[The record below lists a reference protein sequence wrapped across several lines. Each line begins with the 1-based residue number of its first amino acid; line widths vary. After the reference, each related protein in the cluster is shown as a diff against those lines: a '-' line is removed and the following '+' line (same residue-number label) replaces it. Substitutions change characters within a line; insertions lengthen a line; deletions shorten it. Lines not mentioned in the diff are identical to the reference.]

1 MIMMTLLGIWA
12 IRVTPTQLD
21 PPINFPVVYIDVE
34 WLGASAEDV
43 ESLVTTPIEQQ
54 IRTLNALKE
63 ITSTTRNGSTEIRA
77 QFEFDADMTVALDQV
92 KQRVANIR
100 NLPSGIEPPVV
111 RRFIDTEPI
120 ATLQVTGPGDVGELI
135 PIVRGLEKDL
145 LARGIEGVRYDGL
158 PKEEIAI
165 LIGGQRLQS
174 MGFTLEE
181 LADEIARISR
191 DVPAGTVGRG
201 QGARQLRSLD
211 QRRDPRGF
219 ESLTLQSN
227 DQVVRL
233 GDLAEVLRRPQQGQP
248 ILTRNGQPA
257 IEMHLYRA
265 TEADAYHADR
275 IVDEWLPEAR
285 AALPEGVELHLIGD
299 VWELLG
305 SQLGMIVKNALSGLV
320 LVIGILFLFL
330 NGRVG
335 WWVMIGIPV
344 SFMLALALFH
354 LIFGYGISIIALIG
368 FIMAI
373 GIVVDDAIVV
383 GEDAV
388 SHFEQGSPPLEAA
401 LGAAR
406 RMWVPVV
413 TSSLTTLAAFLPII
427 IVGGTMGASVLA
439 LPTVLL
445 CIILASLVECFLV
458 LPGHLRTCLAKVR
471 PPEPASWRARFEAS
485 FARFRDETFM
495 PLVRRALDYPGATLC
510 AAIGAFVI
518 AVSLLASGHVG
529 FAFVTGFDIE
539 SLEADVEFASDAT
552 DADKLRFIGE
562 LESALSAV
570 HDETDHK
577 NLLGWTTKYN
587 LADFNDERMTGEQY
601 ASLEASYAY
610 EETRSI
616 PPQEF
621 VNRWRERIDK
631 PPFVERLIVKVD
643 GGQNNGM
650 PDLTM
655 VLSGDDIDSLKQ
667 GAEELSGVLS
677 AYPGVSNVV
686 DNLPYGR
693 DQIIFELTPRGR
705 ALGLTSDAIGRQLR
719 AAYSG
724 SRVQIFNENENE
736 LEVRVMLPD
745 AERDDLGR
753 LQQFPIKT
761 ADGRFMPLSNVAV
774 LYNRRGI
781 DVIRHTDTRLAVS
794 VSADVDPEVAN
805 AMAITSDIRK
815 TALPA
820 ILDRNNLTFGL
831 GGKSRSD
838 EVIMATMMIGGV
850 LTLLLIYL
858 ILTWVFASY
867 LWPLAIMMAI
877 PFGFTGAVVGH
888 WVTGWDVGAMTM
900 LAFFALTGVVVN
912 DSIVLISFFKRD
924 VEHGTPLREAL
935 ERAVTARFRAVI
947 LTSLTTIAGLTPL
960 MFEDSTLAFYTAPI
974 AVTLCFGLAFATLLV
989 LLVIPALVLL
999 LEGAKARL
1007 AARVSSV
1014 NDRLARAL
1022 PGTGSR

>member
-1 MIMMTLLGIWA
+1 MIMMILVGIWA

-21 PPINFPVVYIDVE
+21 PPMAYPMVYIDIE
-34 WLGASAEDV
+34 WLGASAEDI

-54 IRTLNALKE
+54 VRTLNALKE
-63 ITSTTRNGSTEIRA
+63 ITSTTRNGSTEIRV
-77 QFEFDADMTVALDQV
+77 QFEFNADMTAALDQV

-100 NLPSGIEPPVV
+100 NLPNGIEPPVV
-111 RRFIDTEPI
+111 RRFVDTEPI

-135 PIVRGLEKDL
+135 PIVRGMEKEL

-165 LIGGQRLQS
+165 LIGGQRLQA

-211 QRRDPRGF
+211 QRRDPLGF

-275 IVDEWLPEAR
+275 VVDEWLPEAR
-285 AALPEGVELHLIGD
+285 AALPEGVELHLIND

-344 SFMLALALFH
+344 SFMLALAMFH

-388 SHFEQGSPPLEAA
+388 AHFEQGSPPLEAA

-427 IVGGTMGASVLA
+427 IIGGTMGATVLA

-458 LPGHLRTCLAKVR
+458 LPGHLRTCLGKVQA
-471 PPEPASWRARFEAS
+471 PAPASWRGRFDAS
-485 FARFRDETFM
+485 FSRFRDERFM

-510 AAIGAFVI
+510 AAVGAFVI
-518 AVSLLASGHVG
+518 AVSLMASGHVG

-539 SLEADVEFASDAT
+539 SLEADVEFASSAT
-552 DADKLRFIGE
+552 DADKAHFVSK
-562 LESALSAV
+562 LESALAAV
-570 HDETDHK
+570 HEETDRK

-610 EETRSI
+610 TESRSI
-616 PPQEF
+616 SPQEF

-655 VLSGDDIDSLKQ
+655 VLSGDDIDALKQ
-667 GAEELSGVLS
+667 GAEELSSVLA

-693 DQIIFELTPRGR
+693 EQIIFELTPRGR

-753 LQQFPIKT
+753 LQRFPIKT
-761 ADGRFMPLSNVAV
+761 PDGRFMPLSNVAV

-838 EVIMATMMIGGV
+838 EAILATMLIGGV

-924 VEHGTPLREAL
+924 LEHGTPLREAL
-935 ERAVTARFRAVI
+935 EKAVTARFRAVI
-947 LTSLTTIAGLTPL
+947 LTSLTTIAGLTPM
-960 MFEDSTLAFYTAPI
+960 MFEDSTLAFYTSPI

-999 LEGAKARL
+999 LEGGKARL
-1007 AARVSSV
+1007 AARVASI
-1014 NDRLARAL
+1014 NDRLTRAL
-1022 PGTGSR
+1022 PGADSG